1 MPQTGVIHETWPD
14 FKGWDKLNFETPT
27 GKMLIWGAQNSCGS
41 VFTNS
46 LWAYDVPTN
55 TFVRRTWSGSR
66 EMNGVDDRCVKNHV
80 PGSTGS
86 LFTNVTCGPAPC
98 PTPLSHPGD
107 RHPYWTNAYDTKRNR
122 LYQYSGAEDQLNCPG
137 NASGICAYTD
147 LLHYQTNTNVSPAGT
162 GWIQDCDGCAP
173 NIRIETAMVYDP
185 DDDII
190 ILFGGLLAHG
200 DMGAD
205 TWQYAASTN
214 TWTQT
219 CGKGVEPCNPGPSP
233 RAGEGLVYAGNHK
246 VIFFGGY
253 TCPCG
258 YGRATPNNDLW
269 IYDTVAHTWSKPTPP
284 QVVPP
289 PNKYP
294 TVTFDTK
301 RNVMWYHTGNPT
313 DANPDW
319 TYDPVKNVWTQEAI
333 TGGPVWEMGTVQNSI
348 TIVYDPLH
356 DMLIGKGGLVKGTEA
371 FQMYQISLTGL
382 QNNEQKGN
390 LTNNPGII
398 ARAGVQ
404 GASNQPSAGNSGNAA
419 PLVAIALP
427 AAGSKVS
434 GTIMVVAA
442 VPSSTGLAVQFQLD
456 GLNLG
461 GQVMNAPYSVSWNT
475 SKTSNGLHILT
486 AVAFGK
492 SGVQSTSSPVG
503 ITVANNS
510 NVNPPSVSITSPR
523 SGTKVTGMVAITAT
537 ASTSVGVAGVQFEV
551 DGVNVAPE
559 ITARPYSTPWNTSK
573 AGNGTHTITAVAR
586 DTAGNTSSSSV
597 SVQVSNSVPVAS
609 GAKPG
614 TKVAAA
620 IDGATQFRV
629 QANELSG
636 AVAACSACRFESAAD
651 LINGQTTEVR
661 LRPGSTSPVA
671 EMVILKQGAL
681 DGTVMSVG
689 TNQFVLQLPAGPGP
703 SSVLVLFT
711 PGVTDFDNFAGPTAS
726 LQPGQAVAV
735 RGLLFKSGPQGG
747 PTLVSSVVHLRTTS
761 RSNTGSSGVV
771 GEKRR

>member
-1 MPQTGVIHETWPD
+1 
-14 FKGWDKLNFETPT
+14 
-27 GKMLIWGAQNSCGS
+27 
-41 VFTNS
+41 
-46 LWAYDVPTN
+46 
-55 TFVRRTWSGSR
+55 
-66 EMNGVDDRCVKNHV
+66 
-80 PGSTGS
+80 
-86 LFTNVTCGPAPC
+86 
-98 PTPLSHPGD
+98 
-107 RHPYWTNAYDTKRNR
+107 
-122 LYQYSGAEDQLNCPG
+122 
-137 NASGICAYTD
+137 
-147 LLHYQTNTNVSPAGT
+147 
-162 GWIQDCDGCAP
+162 
-173 NIRIETAMVYDP
+173 
-185 DDDII
+185 
-190 ILFGGLLAHG
+190 
-200 DMGAD
+200 
-205 TWQYAASTN
+205 
-214 TWTQT
+214 
-219 CGKGVEPCNPGPSP
+219 
-233 RAGEGLVYAGNHK
+233 
-246 VIFFGGY
+246 
-253 TCPCG
+253 
-258 YGRATPNNDLW
+258 
-269 IYDTVAHTWSKPTPP
+269 
-284 QVVPP
+284 
-289 PNKYP
+289 
-294 TVTFDTK
+294 
-301 RNVMWYHTGNPT
+301 
-313 DANPDW
+313 
-319 TYDPVKNVWTQEAI
+319 
-333 TGGPVWEMGTVQNSI
+333 
-348 TIVYDPLH
+348 
-356 DMLIGKGGLVKGTEA
+356 
-371 FQMYQISLTGL
+371 
-382 QNNEQKGN
+382 
-390 LTNNPGII
+390 
-398 ARAGVQ
+398 
-404 GASNQPSAGNSGNAA
+404 
-419 PLVAIALP
+419 LP

-442 VPSSTGLAVQFQLD
+442 VPSSTGLAGVQFQLD

-475 SKTSNGLHILT
+475 TKTSNGLHILT

-492 SGVQSTSSPVG
+492 SGVQITSSPVG
-503 ITVANNS
+503 IAVANNS

-551 DGVNVAPE
+551 DGVNVSPE
-559 ITARPYSTPWNTSK
+559 ITARPYSTPWDTSK
-573 AGNGTHTITAVAR
+573 VGNGTHTITAVAR

-747 PTLVSSVVHLRTTS
+747 PTLVSSMVHLRTTS
-761 RSNTGSSGVV
+761 KSNTGSSGVV